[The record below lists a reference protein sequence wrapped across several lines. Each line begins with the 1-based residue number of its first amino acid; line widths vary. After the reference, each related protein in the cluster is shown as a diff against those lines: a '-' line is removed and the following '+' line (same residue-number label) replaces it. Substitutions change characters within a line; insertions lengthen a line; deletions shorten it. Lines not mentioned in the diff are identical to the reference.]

1 MTFVS
6 VVNGWTAAMPCIVS
20 PREARKKQYMG
31 ISFAKSSFATYS
43 IALESNVVKVPE
55 DTPPELLGPLGCG
68 FQTGAGA
75 VFNSL
80 RVQVNSSI
88 AVFGVG
94 AVGLAAIMAAK
105 AAGASKIIAIDIE
118 DKRLTLARELG
129 ATHIINSKRESSS
142 EQIKSIVPIGL
153 DYVLELTAR
162 PEMLKLAVDVL
173 APKGTAA
180 LIGGAPL
187 GTEASVDMNQLLN
200 GRTVRGIIQG
210 DAVPR

>member
-1 MTFVS
+1 MHRLST
-6 VVNGWTAAMPCIVS
+6 NGEEETVHGHFFC
-20 PREARKKQYMG
+20 Q
-31 ISFAKSSFATYS
+31 SSFATHS
-43 IALESNVVKVPE
+43 IALEGNVVKVPE
-55 DTPPELLGPLGCG
+55 DTPLELLGPLVCG

-80 RVQVNSSI
+80 RVEVNSSI
-88 AVFGVG
+88 AVCGVG
-94 AVGLAAIMAAK
+94 GVGLAAIMAAK
-105 AAGASKIIAIDIE
+105 AAGASKIIIDIE

-162 PEMLKLAVDVL
+162 PDMLKLAVDVL

-180 LIGGAPL
+180 LIGGAPF
-187 GTEASVDMNQLLN
+187 GTEASVDMNQLLI
-200 GRTVRGIIQG
+200 GRTVRGII
-210 DAVPR
+210 